1 MRVRERKGRKKKK
14 GKNRRGKKKKEN
26 PIFHFFLLSVETP
39 TNQQQP
45 QPTTTTDNDRHS
57 TVAAIVN
64 HLLATHIF
72 GFWFSLCFLWFDCN
86 LVGGFWK
93 IGNQQ
98 TTHDTLL
105 FFQFKV

>member
-1 MRVRERKGRKKKK
+1 VRERKGRKKKK
-14 GKNRRGKKKKEN
+14 REKSTWQKKKKKEN

-45 QPTTTTDNDRHS
+45 QPATTTDNDRHS

-72 GFWFSLCFLWFDCN
+72 GFWFSLCFLWFECN
-86 LVGGFWK
+86 LCSVAFLETNK
-93 IGNQQ
+93 RN
-98 TTHDTLL
+98 DTLL